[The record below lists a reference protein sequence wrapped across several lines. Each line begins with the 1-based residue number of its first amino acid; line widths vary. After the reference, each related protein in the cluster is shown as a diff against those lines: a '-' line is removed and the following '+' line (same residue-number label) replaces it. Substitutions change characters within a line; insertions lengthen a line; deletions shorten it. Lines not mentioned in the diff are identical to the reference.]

1 MFKFMLVKNSIQNH
15 MWRIKEECLRL
26 FWHKNRAAIMAKP
39 FSHYNKQTVRLSFKF
54 QKDLLGTKL
63 IFGEC
68 LNLKKVITVGK
79 LINEI

>member
-1 MFKFMLVKNSIQNH
+1 
-15 MWRIKEECLRL
+15 
-26 FWHKNRAAIMAKP
+26 MAKP

-68 LNLKKVITVGK
+68 LNLKKSHNSRKTDQWNINKTFKKTQRVIVTLQKIFLVRKGFFN
-79 LINEI
+79 ITHSFII

>member
-15 MWRIKEECLRL
+15 MWRIKEECFRL

-54 QKDLLGTKL
+54 QKDLLGTKP

-68 LNLKKVITVGK
+68 LNLKKSHNSRKTDQ
-79 LINEI
+79 